1 MTKMK
6 YPTKISIVWTI
17 DDIDTL
23 LENNGLVAVPELT
36 EQEKAHILHEVY
48 EHHNAENGVSWD
60 SLLCWTNTLYKQRL
74 QSIH

>member
-1 MTKMK
+1 MK
-6 YPTKISIVWTI
+6 YPTEISIVWTI

-23 LENNGLVAVPELT
+23 LENNGLIAVPEFT

-48 EHHNAENGVSWD
+48 EHHNAENGVNWD
-60 SLLCWTNTLYKQRL
+60 NLLCWINTLYAQRL